1 VIGFGLPLVLLI
13 AWLRLEPDTLT
24 AIGARYGLDDAS
36 SARTAF
42 RYYVV
47 QRRLS
52 LYWDYFDPV
61 YLFLAGSPNV
71 TMSTGKAGVF
81 LIACA
86 VFLPAGIYD
95 TLRRRDARLI
105 VLAGF
110 LLAPIA
116 PVLIDTGNAIQRSLV
131 IVGFGALLSAIG
143 ASVLLDQPRRAVR
156 ILATLLLLAMPLQF
170 AYFSRDYFTAYRLRA
185 AGWIDPLN
193 FDAVMRA
200 IAAAETTAPV
210 SRVYLSESLDD
221 VEARWRFY
229 LAKYGREELWQ
240 RTWLIAPS
248 GVNVW
253 SVAARLD
260 PVPLERNP
268 PPEGSVFVLGAAS
281 PAVEQLTGDGRCCT
295 TIQIIAGASGED
307 VVAILKPR
315 VPLY

>member
-1 VIGFGLPLVLLI
+1 M
-13 AWLRLEPDTLT
+13 
-24 AIGARYGLDDAS
+24 
-36 SARTAF
+36 
-42 RYYVV
+42 
-47 QRRLS
+47 
-52 LYWDYFDPV
+52 

-86 VFLPAGIYD
+86 VFLPVGIYD

-156 ILATLLLLAMPLQF
+156 IFATLLLLAMPLQF
-170 AYFSRDYFTAYRLRA
+170 AYFSRDYFTAYRFRA

-200 IAAAETTAPV
+200 IAASETTAPV

-221 VEARWRFY
+221 GEARWRFY
-229 LAKYGREELWQ
+229 LAKYGRDELWQ
-240 RTWLIAPS
+240 RTWIIEPERRQCLERQR
-248 GVNVW
+248 
-253 SVAARLD
+253 AAR
-260 PVPLERNP
+260 
-268 PPEGSVFVLGAAS
+268 SGAAR
-281 PAVEQLTGDGRCCT
+281 E
-295 TIQIIAGASGED
+295 
-307 VVAILKPR
+307 
-315 VPLY
+315 